1 MKNTSMDRIILESD
15 LQRAIIKWNTAYT
28 YGLKC
33 RREFRAVEK
42 ACSAFR
48 EFLKAKEPVFIIKD
62 REYQQ
67 IYGDSF
73 SFYPVR
79 ESKIDLLDP
88 EADIVG
94 LIEA

>member
-1 MKNTSMDRIILESD
+1 MTGLSKHDAIKRARKMAQQSQES
-15 LQRAIIKWNTAYT
+15 
-28 YGLKC
+28 
-33 RREFRAVEK
+33 
-42 ACSAFR
+42 
-48 EFLKAKEPVFIIKD
+48 VFIIRD

-79 ESKIDLLDP
+79 ESKIDLLDS